1 MPMATEIVIGVKH
14 RCDDPAGANAK
25 LFEMV
30 EAKEADWV
38 VRTIGESHEFDLAVR
53 CEKGEIEEPDEEY
66 GYEGKDVRAADVPSL
81 HVDGTTLFMYV
92 SASCVLDRIDESI
105 KAEIDPVVRG
115 PFSLNSIY
123 LAIGGQDVFQVDFV
137 DEPTLLGRYF
147 LSVTFE
153 AWGLPE
159 DADAVLEGILA
170 LEEFRAFRAQF
181 ESEFG
186 PSEVVMILIG

>member
-1 MPMATEIVIGVKH
+1 MPMSTEIVIGVKH
-14 RCDDPAGANAK
+14 RCDNPPAAIAK
-25 LFEMV
+25 LFELV
-30 EAKEADWV
+30 EADEAYGV
-38 VRTIGESHEFDLAVR
+38 FRTIGESHEFDLAVR
-53 CEKGEIEEPDEEY
+53 CEKGEIEEPFEED
-66 GYEGKDVRAADVPSL
+66 GYEGKGLQAADVPSL
-81 HVDGTTLFMYV
+81 YVEGTSLSIYA
-92 SASCVLDRIDESI
+92 SASCVLDRIDESL
-105 KAEIDPVVRG
+105 KAEIDPVVLG
-115 PFSLNSIY
+115 PFSLDSVY
-123 LAIGGQDVFQVDFV
+123 LKVGGHDVFQVDFV

-186 PSEVVMILIG
+186 PSEVVIKLIG